1 MGTVVS
7 AFYATGLLLTVAWGV
22 VGLFNV
28 LVWRRSRS
36 GGHLLMLVASGWL
49 TLDALLRSMDLVILG
64 RDSGYW
70 STTLGVA
77 LFASGFYVSLAPL
90 VGPELARL
98 LGRAPKDAAP
108 PGPSV
113 PPAAGAAGLPP
124 PPGPTRPL

>member
-1 MGTVVS
+1 MGLVLS
-7 AFYATGLLLTVAWGV
+7 AFYVTGLLLTAAWGV
-22 VGLFNV
+22 LGLVNF

-64 RDSGYW
+64 TDSGFW

-77 LFASGFYVSLAPL
+77 LFASGFYVSVAPL

-98 LGRAPKDAAP
+98 LGRT
-108 PGPSV
+108 
-113 PPAAGAAGLPP
+113 PAATPPSAASVAASSILPP
-124 PPGPTRPL
+124 PPVGRA